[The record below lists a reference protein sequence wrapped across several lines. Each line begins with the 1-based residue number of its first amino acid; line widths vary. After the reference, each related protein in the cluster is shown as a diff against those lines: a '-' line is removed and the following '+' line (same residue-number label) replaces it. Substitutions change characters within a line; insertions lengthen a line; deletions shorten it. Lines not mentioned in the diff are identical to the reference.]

1 MNPYNSNYNLNK
13 IKDDIIDNVID
24 DIVNSTSKTDAE
36 KEAQRAILKS
46 RIKKYMVITNTNVST
61 VNVDAE
67 NINQFSNEIYVDL
80 LTLFATLNCTSE
92 AINRCGVSQDVALN
106 SIKSNIMQF
115 RDRLESCRNS
125 ISADNSKKCF
135 IERFKNANGFD
146 KTSRIMQRD
155 RSGQYFPK
163 KCYVRYNSEE
173 SNITLPL
180 LNRDNSLKYD
190 NKIETAS
197 ISKSFQLGRGF
208 VDLSN
213 KDINGV
219 ENAIDGGKRAWSET
233 ILSDAPLKT
242 SFLSKRPKY
251 LYLND
256 KYFYGM
262 NEGAICELEIKFESI
277 NTINEIVLDPCCKYP
292 IDILAIRFKLS
303 DDESEPLMEIV
314 SDDVKDIH
322 LKSVFTKD
330 NKTYRFPDILCKNL
344 YILFTQRHYTR
355 ETYTY
360 DASCVYKNT
369 LWFDSCNKMLDK
381 VKNAIFKPLYY
392 GRDIISSSWQN
403 INNKVVTSS
412 EDIADILIGDK
423 KSCRKVIKYEYNY
436 GFYNIGCFNSSY
448 DRVGFY
454 VSKPIETKG
463 NIKKVKLNTVEEHQ
477 KDSVGH
483 TVTDI
488 EYYITG
494 SAAPTPSEWI
504 PILPEG
510 KEIIES
516 EMLFITGGTRA
527 YFRFEAEEVYAVMK
541 NGIPIPKNSPEYHLD
556 INKRTG
562 KYWCVMIFN
571 YDYDA
576 VYSVKYKPVS
586 GSDNVDLSNYNCT
599 RVETFE
605 GNNDS
610 VITLKNIPYIDTS
623 DNYCI
628 VMITE
633 VDSSIQGQAVKAK
646 NITDIMNPS
655 ESYKNLNTSTS
666 EFEYYI
672 YKNTLYFNRE
682 IPKGYLIDVTYRH
695 AITNIRTKAILRR
708 NTVKDGWLTPVLKE
722 IKYNIETL

>member
-1 MNPYNSNYNLNK
+1 MNPYSNNYDLNK
-13 IKDDIIDNVID
+13 IKDDIINDVID
-24 DIVNSTSKTDAE
+24 DIVNSTSKTDSE
-36 KEAQRAILKS
+36 KEAQKAILKS
-46 RIKKYMVITNTNVST
+46 RIKKCMVITDTNVST

-67 NINQFSNEIYVDL
+67 SINKFSNEIYIDL
-80 LTLFATLNCTSE
+80 LKLFATLNYTSE
-92 AINRCGVSQDVALN
+92 GINRYRVSQDAALN

-155 RSGQYFPK
+155 RYGQYFPK
-163 KCYVRYNSEE
+163 KNYARYISEE
-173 SNITLPL
+173 SSITLPL

-197 ISKSFQLGRGF
+197 ISKIFQLGRGF

-213 KDINGV
+213 KNVNGV
-219 ENAIDGGKRAWSET
+219 ENAIDGGKRSWSET

-242 SFLSKRPKY
+242 SFLKKRPKK
-251 LYLND
+251 LYLD
-256 KYFYGM
+256 SKYFYGI

-277 NTINEIVLDPCCKYP
+277 NTINEISLSPCCKYP
-292 IDILAIRFKLS
+292 IDILAIRYKLS
-303 DDESEPLMEIV
+303 DDESEPLIEIV
-314 SDDVKDIH
+314 SDDLNDKH
-322 LKSVFTKD
+322 LKGVFTKD
-330 NKTYRFPDILCKNL
+330 NKTYRFPDVLCKNL

-392 GRDIISSSWQN
+392 GREIISSSWQN

-412 EDIADILIGDK
+412 EDIAEILLGDK
-423 KSCRKVIKYEYNY
+423 KSSRKVVKYEYNY

-454 VSKPIETKG
+454 ISKPIETKG
-463 NIKKVKLNTVEEHQ
+463 NIKKVELMTFEDHQ
-477 KDSVGH
+477 KDSAGH
-483 TVTDI
+483 IVTDI

-494 SAAPTPSEWI
+494 SPAPTPSEWI
-504 PILPEG
+504 PILP
-510 KEIIES
+510 KDKKIIES
-516 EMLFITGGTRA
+516 ETLFITGGTRA
-527 YFRFEAEEVYAVMK
+527 YFRFEADEVYSIMK
-541 NGIPIPKNSPEYHLD
+541 NGIPIPANSPEYHLD
-556 INKRTG
+556 INEKTG

-586 GSDNVDLSNYNCT
+586 GSDSVDLSNYNCT

-610 VITLKNIPYIDTS
+610 TIILKNIPYIDIS

-628 VMITE
+628 VTITE
-633 VDSSIQGQAVKAK
+633 VDSSVQRQDVKAK

-655 ESYKNLNTSTS
+655 ESYRNLNTGTS

-672 YKNTLYFNRE
+672 YKNTLYFNRD
-682 IPKGYLIDVTYRH
+682 IPKGYIVDVTYRH
-695 AITNIRTKAILRR
+695 AVTNIRTKAILRR
-708 NTVKDGWLTPVLKE
+708 NSVRDGWLTPVLKE
-722 IKYNIETL
+722 LQYNIETL